1 MLFSRRPK
9 APPEPQAAP
18 PPPPATLPSAPASFE
33 TLGLWPRAKAGYV
46 WLDQRPTGG
55 AAADPGPWLAPAQR
69 DGAEVERYEP
79 LRSRTLLTDFLRLA
93 ARSQPADV
101 LQFAQRWGSILSAS
115 SEGATPAYGGSLQEW
130 QQEALRFR
138 MLYEE
143 WDAVASVTRSGSA
156 DVMRRMRRLLILR
169 ERYTWAP
176 DGRTITYQV
185 ALNADG
191 TPAGAGAT
199 PAFQASQQLSP
210 ESLGSEAFKALH
222 ADDVLEPARLHV
234 VSRVNQRIAGHTTL
248 LVDAQR
254 SPQPKM
260 VADSL
265 LTAIYLM
272 FALEMGQR
280 SQAQGRCGNP
290 RCPNG
295 GQFFKTRRDQRFCD
309 KRCRELAAYYRRTA
323 AGAPRK
329 RKVPE
334 QPAPVTPDPPS

>member
-1 MLFSRRPK
+1 MLFSRHPK
-9 APPEPQAAP
+9 APPEPQTAP
-18 PPPPATLPSAPASFE
+18 PASPATLPPAPASLE
-33 TLGLWPRAKAGYV
+33 SLGLWPRAKAGYV
-46 WLDQRPTGG
+46 WLDQRPMG
-55 AAADPGPWLAPAQR
+55 ADTADPGPWLAPALG

-93 ARSQPADV
+93 SRSQPADV
-101 LQFAQRWGSILSAS
+101 LQFALRWGTIMCTTG
-115 SEGATPAYGGSLQEW
+115 ERVPTYGGSLQEW
-130 QQEALRFR
+130 QWEALRFR
-138 MLYEE
+138 TLYEE
-143 WDAVASVTRSGSA
+143 WDAVASVTRTASA

-169 ERYTWAP
+169 ERYTWAS
-176 DGRTITYQV
+176 DGSSITYRV
-185 ALNADG
+185 ALNTDG
-191 TPAGAGAT
+191 TPPGSGAK
-199 PAFQASQQLSP
+199 PAFQASEQLSP
-210 ESLGSEAFKALH
+210 ESLGSDAFKALL

-248 LVDAQR
+248 LVEAQR

-309 KRCRELAAYYRRTA
+309 KRCRELAAYYRRA
-323 AGAPRK
+323 ANGAPRK
-329 RKVPE
+329 RKVSE
-334 QPAPVTPDPPS
+334 QPAAITPGPAS